1 MAKYENVI
9 NCSDFYIKIYRRE
22 NTEDAQYISQN
33 AQIILNFMRDGYA
46 SMSNSIENVFAGLQG
61 RNDLRKKWVEAKIAY
76 DKNDNIIAISLYN
89 SFMTGK
95 NALDLQQLQTHL

>member
-1 MAKYENVI
+1 MNYLNIYEKIKKELEHIIFEALAKYENVI

-61 RNDLRKKWVEAKIAY
+61 HSDLI
-76 DKNDNIIAISLYN
+76 KN
-89 SFMTGK
+89 G
-95 NALDLQQLQTHL
+95 